1 MGISQIPDQI
11 KRAPAGALRAVFSG
25 IGRILLAADRTGPAS
40 VRPQPG
46 TGTSRTLP
54 PELPAPPQRPE
65 PSRPTAESR
74 WRSLD
79 RTGNVRVLTADE
91 MSSDSL
97 PEPSAGAAAAPS
109 AGTIPA
115 ANSPAATKDSSGT
128 GSAETGGPIATDA
141 APATASPALPL
152 ADYDNLSL
160 ASIRARLRMLTTDQL
175 KVLANYERQ
184 NAERPD
190 VLGMLERRIE
200 KVENGG

>member
-25 IGRILLAADRTGPAS
+25 IGRILLAADRTGPAP

-54 PELPAPPQRPE
+54 PELPAPQQRPE

-109 AGTIPA
+109 ADTIPA

>member
-1 MGISQIPDQI
+1 M
-11 KRAPAGALRAVFSG
+11 
-25 IGRILLAADRTGPAS
+25 
-40 VRPQPG
+40 
-46 TGTSRTLP
+46 
-54 PELPAPPQRPE
+54 
-65 PSRPTAESR
+65 
-74 WRSLD
+74 
-79 RTGNVRVLTADE
+79 LTADE

-97 PEPSAGAAAAPS
+97 PEPSAGAAAAHS
-109 AGTIPA
+109 GGTIPA
-115 ANSPAATKDSSGT
+115 ANSPAATKDASRT
-128 GSAETGGPIATDA
+128 GSAETGRPIATDA